1 MDNKKIILL
10 SAEEKKEMAKK
21 MKEALKI
28 YLQTRKHQEEKEFEP
43 DIK

>member
-10 SAEEKKEMAKK
+10 SAEDKKEMAKK

-28 YLQTRKHQEEKEFEP
+28 YLQTCNHQEEKDFEP
-43 DIK
+43 CVK